1 MEYRRNRTRYL
12 TMKGTNLAI
21 IFVLIF
27 TLFGARL
34 ILKAHKYAEEIR
46 NERQEQ
52 LDNYY
57 NQIR

>member
-1 MEYRRNRTRYL
+1 
-12 TMKGTNLAI
+12 MKGTNLAI

-46 NERQEQ
+46 NEKQEQ
-52 LDNYY
+52 LDKQVKTVYKQLPVIPFANE
-57 NQIR
+57 Q

>member
-1 MEYRRNRTRYL
+1 
-12 TMKGTNLAI
+12 MKGTNLAI

-34 ILKAHKYAEEIR
+34 ILKAHKYADEIR